1 MRRRSRSSDALK
13 TTRSVLSGILDD
25 LGIANKIEQHRIWLV
40 WEDAVGEQIAK
51 NAIPARIRNN
61 VLEIKVAHAVWMQQ
75 LQLLKPRLIE
85 QINKHLGDTPITD
98 LYFRRGQ
105 VAPEVKPEAKPAR
118 VLPELDTKELEGIHQ
133 LTRNIADDEVRAA
146 LESLLAKHRQ
156 LDKLA
161 KMVHSQQ

>member
-1 MRRRSRSSDALK
+1 MSQRSRSSNSLK
-13 TTRSVLSGILDD
+13 TTRSVLSGILDN
-25 LGIANKIEQHRIWLV
+25 LGISSKIEQHRIWLV
-40 WEDAVGEQIAK
+40 WEAAVGTQIAK

-61 VLEIKVAHAVWMQQ
+61 VLEVKVAHAVWMQQ

-105 VAPEVKPEAKPAR
+105 VGGETKPVPKPAR
-118 VLPELDTKELEGIHQ
+118 ELPELTAEELSGIHQ
-133 LTRNIADDEVRAA
+133 LTKDIADDEVRRA
-146 LESLLAKHRQ
+146 LDSLLTKHRQ

-161 KMVHSQQ
+161 KMIHEE

>member
-1 MRRRSRSSDALK
+1 MSQRSRSSDALK
-13 TTRSVLSGILDD
+13 TTRSVLSGILDQ

-40 WEDAVGEQIAK
+40 WEDAVGAQIAQ
-51 NAIPARIRNN
+51 NAAPARIRNN
-61 VLEIKVAHAVWMQQ
+61 VLEVKVAHAVWMQQ

-98 LYFRRGQ
+98 LYFRRAHVGSDIKP
-105 VAPEVKPEAKPAR
+105 VVKPVRE
-118 VLPELDTKELEGIHQ
+118 LPELTDDELAGIHQ
-133 LTRNIADDEVRAA
+133 LTRKIADDDVRCA

-161 KMVHSQQ
+161 KMVHEE